1 MRQEHVHLVFGRG
14 ARAQDVGVVGHP
26 DIVAATGRT
35 APIANQRLLK
45 RVFRDRQ
52 FQTGMEALIR
62 FTINRLLKEQGDTSS
77 NGHEPLS

>member
-1 MRQEHVHLVFGRG
+1 MPFDDASYVPFE
-14 ARAQDVGVVGHP
+14 P
-26 DIVAATGRT
+26 DDSE
-35 APIANQRLLK
+35 NQRLLK

-62 FTINRLLKEQGDTSS
+62 FTINRLLKEQGGASP